1 MIDGV
6 MNALL
11 EMDTSQMLV
20 DTAFA
25 DDYRSDDTTMVDDAV
40 RLWMYQLRGAP
51 LLTESEEVTLA
62 RRIEQGDQDAI
73 HEMVEANLR
82 LVVSVAKRY
91 RRYNES
97 SMSLS
102 DLIQEGNIGLMK
114 AVRKFDRH
122 KGYRFSTY
130 ATYWIRQA
138 ITRALSDQARSIRL
152 PVYMSDAIG
161 RMYKTVS
168 QLSQEL
174 GRPPRAEEV
183 AKRLNLTVEQVSEMM
198 QHSVET
204 CSLDA
209 PLNDEDG
216 SYLGDFI
223 EDGQAIQPESS
234 AGHVLLRRQIE
245 TALGE
250 LDERERQVLKMRYGL
265 ENGNEHTLEEVG
277 QRFALTR
284 ERIRQI
290 EMRALEKLRQCA
302 QLAGEVW

>member
-1 MIDGV
+1 MHSTTLSLDEP
-6 MNALL
+6 LL
-11 EMDTSQMLV
+11 EDFQE
-20 DTAFA
+20 
-25 DDYRSDDTTMVDDAV
+25 SDESPMVDDAV

-51 LLTESEEVTLA
+51 LLTEHEEVTLA
-62 RRIEQGDQDAI
+62 KRIEQGDQQAMQQ
-73 HEMVEANLR
+73 MVEANLR

-114 AVRKFDRH
+114 AVRKFDRR

-152 PVYMSDAIG
+152 PVYMSDAIA
-161 RMYKTVS
+161 RMYRTAS
-168 QLSQEL
+168 QFSQEL
-174 GRPPRAEEV
+174 GRAPRPDEL
-183 AKRLNLTVEQVSEMM
+183 AKRLNITVEQVADMV
-198 QHSVET
+198 QHSAET

-209 PLNDEDG
+209 PLCDEEG

-223 EDGQAIQPESS
+223 EDPEALQPE
-234 AGHVLLRRQIE
+234 AAAHHVMLRRQIE
-245 TALGE
+245 RALGQ
-250 LDERERQVLKMRYGL
+250 LDEREQQVLKMRYGL
-265 ENGNEHTLEEVG
+265 EDGNEHTLEEVG

-290 EMRALEKLRQCA
+290 EMRALDKLRVSGLLSDA
-302 QLAGEVW
+302 LH

>member
-1 MIDGV
+1 MHTEVLTIEDSLGQF
-6 MNALL
+6 LQ
-11 EMDTSQMLV
+11 DT
-20 DTAFA
+20 DEAP
-25 DDYRSDDTTMVDDAV
+25 MVDDAV

-51 LLTESEEVTLA
+51 LLTEQQEIALA
-62 RRIEQGDQDAI
+62 RRIEQGDQSAVQQ
-73 HEMVEANLR
+73 MVEANLR

-114 AVRKFDRH
+114 AVRKFDRT

-152 PVYMSDAIG
+152 PVYMSDAIA
-161 RMYKTVS
+161 RMYKTAS
-168 QLSQEL
+168 QLGQEL
-174 GRPPRAEEV
+174 GRQPRPDEL
-183 AKRLNLTVEQVSEMM
+183 AKRLNITVEQVADMI
-198 QHSVET
+198 QHSAET

-209 PLNDEDG
+209 PLSDDEG

-223 EDGQAIQPESS
+223 EDPEAVQPEDS
-234 AGHVLLRRQIE
+234 AAVVILRRQIE
-245 TALGE
+245 RALGE

-265 ENGNEHTLEEVG
+265 EDGNEHTLEEVG

-290 EMRALEKLRQCA
+290 EMRALDKLRFSGHLTSDA
-302 QLAGEVW
+302 LR

>member
-1 MIDGV
+1 MHNEPLTIEDSLGQF
-6 MNALL
+6 LQ
-11 EMDTSQMLV
+11 ETDETP
-20 DTAFA
+20 
-25 DDYRSDDTTMVDDAV
+25 MVDDAV

-51 LLTESEEVTLA
+51 LLTEHQEISLA
-62 RRIEQGDQDAI
+62 RRIEQGDQSAVQQ
-73 HEMVEANLR
+73 MVEANLR

-114 AVRKFDRH
+114 AVRKFDRT

-152 PVYMSDAIG
+152 PVYMSDAIA
-161 RMYKTVS
+161 RMYKTAS
-168 QLSQEL
+168 QLGQEL
-174 GRPPRAEEV
+174 GRQPRPDEL
-183 AKRLNLTVEQVSEMM
+183 AKRLNITTEQVADMI
-198 QHSVET
+198 QHSAET

-209 PLNDEDG
+209 PLSDEEG

-223 EDGQAIQPESS
+223 EDPEAIMPEES
-234 AGHVLLRRQIE
+234 AAVVILRRQIE
-245 TALGE
+245 RALGE
-250 LDERERQVLKMRYGL
+250 LDERERQVLRMRYGL
-265 ENGNEHTLEEVG
+265 EDGNEHTLEEVG

-290 EMRALEKLRQCA
+290 EMRALDKLRVCGH
-302 QLAGEVW
+302 LTSDVLR

>member
-1 MIDGV
+1 MHNEPLTIEDSLGQF
-6 MNALL
+6 LQ
-11 EMDTSQMLV
+11 DT
-20 DTAFA
+20 DETP
-25 DDYRSDDTTMVDDAV
+25 MVDDAV

-51 LLTESEEVTLA
+51 LLTEHQEVTLA
-62 RRIEQGDQDAI
+62 RRIEQGDQAAI
-73 HEMVEANLR
+73 QQMVEANLR

-114 AVRKFDRH
+114 AVRKFDRT

-152 PVYMSDAIG
+152 PVYMSDAIA
-161 RMYKTVS
+161 RMYKTAS
-168 QLSQEL
+168 QLGQEL
-174 GRPPRAEEV
+174 GRQPRPDEL
-183 AKRLNLTVEQVSEMM
+183 AKRLNITTEQVADMV
-198 QHSVET
+198 QHSAET

-209 PLNDEDG
+209 PLSDDEG

-223 EDGQAIQPESS
+223 EDPEAVQPEDS
-234 AGHVLLRRQIE
+234 AAVVILRRQIE
-245 TALGE
+245 RALGE
-250 LDERERQVLKMRYGL
+250 LDDREQQVLKMRYGL
-265 ENGNEHTLEEVG
+265 EDGNEHTLEEVG

-290 EMRALEKLRQCA
+290 EMRALDKLRVCGHLTSDA
-302 QLAGEVW
+302 LR

>member
-1 MIDGV
+1 MHSTTLSIDEP
-6 MNALL
+6 LTDEL
-11 EMDTSQMLV
+11 HDT
-20 DTAFA
+20 DETP
-25 DDYRSDDTTMVDDAV
+25 MVDDAV

-51 LLTESEEVTLA
+51 LLTEGEEVSLA
-62 RRIEQGDQDAI
+62 RRIEQGDQRAMQQ
-73 HEMVEANLR
+73 MVEANLR

-114 AVRKFDRH
+114 AVKKFDRH

-152 PVYMSDAIG
+152 PVYMSDAIA
-161 RMYKTVS
+161 RMYKTAS
-168 QLSQEL
+168 QLGQEL
-174 GRPPRAEEV
+174 GRQPRPDEV
-183 AKRLNLTVEQVSEMM
+183 AKRLNITVEQVADMI
-198 QHSVET
+198 QHSAET

-209 PLNDEDG
+209 PLTDDEG

-223 EDGQAIQPESS
+223 EDCEAIQPED
-234 AGHVLLRRQIE
+234 AAANVMLRRQIE
-245 TALGE
+245 HALDE
-250 LDERERQVLKMRYGL
+250 LDDREKQVLRMRYGL
-265 ENGNEHTLEEVG
+265 EDGNEHTLEEVG

-290 EMRALEKLRQCA
+290 EMRALDKLRGSD
-302 QLAGEVW
+302 LLRSESHR